1 MLKNTNHLSSTP
13 STHPND
19 REKLFDFGL
28 PPSARKAYGNLAEQ
42 STRKAYSNINL
53 SDTLTDTD
61 EDYSQKD
68 RRYSYYDHSSTKQN
82 AKIVKAGSFN
92 CTDSFSYENGSS
104 DWNSSNYRH
113 FPRFKPSKYST
124 DEKIENDTQF
134 GKQSESPSIN
144 RNISPV
150 AIASSTPKINHKT
163 PTVMNITNSS
173 VVTGNSFEVSADGMN
188 NSSITQNNPFSPRN
202 ATPTAETSAIDD
214 SPSMMR
220 SSVISPSKF
229 RTFQTSA
236 NEDKVNNQYKMKQDK
251 YLKSSNIVI
260 VHAEDVTNNYKEI
273 YPRFTESLM
282 HSYKNHSMAN
292 SPKVSNRQHIQLVY
306 AKPSKLRRDV
316 MAHNDREEISPVKMS
331 IAPVTLSAPTE
342 PYMFDDYFIIRKPDL
357 SDIPEQKLATLSNQF
372 GELNDSVERVI
383 IRIFDSAVVPGGA
396 LRGVV
401 YICLKEPI
409 KLNTLFITTEMVTKT
424 ISSDEKQDMEKRIP
438 ISYTVLSDDP
448 SVGKRM
454 PIRKF
459 TCQEPEFMQSPVK
472 EVDLSDPCFSPYIGP
487 VQLAPGDH
495 AIPFAFPLESD
506 AHPSILLKGKVG
518 FTHEVEI
525 IHRYY
530 IYGTIKLSRP
540 NENNS
545 VTISTD
551 NLNVKVLS
559 CGPPNYTLPNGGRIP
574 AIMKT
579 FTMENRQM
587 LIQIENIIF
596 QEADDIN
603 IYIFTDEPVGIRYAE
618 AYLLRIFHI
627 PGLKVSDTKALYK
640 LKKYPP
646 NVFIDGRTEKTTFT
660 ENLPLPFSEA
670 AEIES
675 GRLFSNSQHLPSHY
689 RDFRVSCESLN
700 STEQSQRTLH
710 CDSYKDLPRDARKA
724 GCHLTLN
731 VPINSVPQSC
741 LESLKITYYI
751 RVLIHGKRKV
761 MAYSLP
767 ISVVEQ
773 RTKDYKMRYL
783 GEGNHIY
790 DPEYLKLKRDSKCSV
805 S

>member
-1 MLKNTNHLSSTP
+1 
-13 STHPND
+13 
-19 REKLFDFGL
+19 
-28 PPSARKAYGNLAEQ
+28 
-42 STRKAYSNINL
+42 
-53 SDTLTDTD
+53 
-61 EDYSQKD
+61 
-68 RRYSYYDHSSTKQN
+68 
-82 AKIVKAGSFN
+82 
-92 CTDSFSYENGSS
+92 
-104 DWNSSNYRH
+104 
-113 FPRFKPSKYST
+113 
-124 DEKIENDTQF
+124 
-134 GKQSESPSIN
+134 
-144 RNISPV
+144 
-150 AIASSTPKINHKT
+150 
-163 PTVMNITNSS
+163 
-173 VVTGNSFEVSADGMN
+173 
-188 NSSITQNNPFSPRN
+188 
-202 ATPTAETSAIDD
+202 
-214 SPSMMR
+214 
-220 SSVISPSKF
+220 
-229 RTFQTSA
+229 
-236 NEDKVNNQYKMKQDK
+236 
-251 YLKSSNIVI
+251 
-260 VHAEDVTNNYKEI
+260 
-273 YPRFTESLM
+273 
-282 HSYKNHSMAN
+282 MAN

-342 PYMFDDYFIIRKPDL
+342 PYMFDDYFIIRRPDL

-530 IYGTIKLSRP
+530 IYGTIRLSRP

>member
-68 RRYSYYDHSSTKQN
+68 RRYSYYDHSSTKQ
-82 AKIVKAGSFN
+82 K
-92 CTDSFSYENGSS
+92 NGSS

-113 FPRFKPSKYST
+113 FPRFKPS

-173 VVTGNSFEVSADGMN
+173 VVTGNSFEVSAD
-188 NSSITQNNPFSPRN
+188 
-202 ATPTAETSAIDD
+202 
-214 SPSMMR
+214 
-220 SSVISPSKF
+220 
-229 RTFQTSA
+229 
-236 NEDKVNNQYKMKQDK
+236 MKQDK

>member
-1 MLKNTNHLSSTP
+1 MNTNFYEVEMS
-13 STHPND
+13 ND
-19 REKLFDFGL
+19 LYDF
-28 PPSARKAYGNLAEQ
+28 
-42 STRKAYSNINL
+42 T
-53 SDTLTDTD
+53 
-61 EDYSQKD
+61 
-68 RRYSYYDHSSTKQN
+68 
-82 AKIVKAGSFN
+82 
-92 CTDSFSYENGSS
+92 
-104 DWNSSNYRH
+104 
-113 FPRFKPSKYST
+113 
-124 DEKIENDTQF
+124 
-134 GKQSESPSIN
+134 
-144 RNISPV
+144 
-150 AIASSTPKINHKT
+150 
-163 PTVMNITNSS
+163 IT
-173 VVTGNSFEVSADGMN
+173 
-188 NSSITQNNPFSPRN
+188 
-202 ATPTAETSAIDD
+202 
-214 SPSMMR
+214 
-220 SSVISPSKF
+220 
-229 RTFQTSA
+229 
-236 NEDKVNNQYKMKQDK
+236 
-251 YLKSSNIVI
+251 
-260 VHAEDVTNNYKEI
+260 
-273 YPRFTESLM
+273 
-282 HSYKNHSMAN
+282 SYKNHSMTN

-316 MAHNDREEISPVKMS
+316 MAHNDHEEISPVKMS

-401 YICLKEPI
+401 YICLKEPL

-530 IYGTIKLSRP
+530 IYGTIRLSRP

>member
-1 MLKNTNHLSSTP
+1 MLKNTNHLSTTS
-13 STHPND
+13 STHQND
-19 REKLFDFGL
+19 HEKLFDFGL

-61 EDYSQKD
+61 EDYSQRE
-68 RRYSYYDHSSTKQN
+68 RRYSYYENSGVKTST
-82 AKIVKAGSFN
+82 KIVKAGSFN
-92 CTDSFSYENGSS
+92 CTDSLSYENGSS

-113 FPRFKPSKYST
+113 FPRFKPSN
-124 DEKIENDTQF
+124 EKIEN

-150 AIASSTPKINHKT
+150 AIASSTPKLNHKI

-220 SSVISPSKF
+220 SDAMSPSKF
-229 RTFQTSA
+229 RTIQTPSK
-236 NEDKVNNQYKMKQDK
+236 EVTGNNQYKTKPDK

-260 VHAEDVTNNYKEI
+260 VHAEDSTSNYNDI

-282 HSYKNHSMAN
+282 HSYKNHNVAD
-292 SPKVSNRQHIQLVY
+292 SPQMNNRKHIQLVY
-306 AKPSKLRRDV
+306 AKPSKLRRDI
-316 MAHNDREEISPVKMS
+316 MAHNNNEKVSPVKMRN
-331 IAPVTLSAPTE
+331 APVTHAAPTGTKTT
-342 PYMFDDYFIIRKPDL
+342 YSFNDHFIIKKPDL
-357 SDIPEQKLATLSNQF
+357 SEIPEQKLAILSNQF
-372 GELNDSVERVI
+372 GELSDSVERVI

-409 KLNTLFITTEMVTKT
+409 KLNTLTVTTEMITKT

-438 ISYTVLSDDP
+438 ISYTVLTDDP
-448 SVGKRM
+448 SLGKRM

-459 TCQEPEFMQSPVK
+459 TCQEPEFIQSPVK
-472 EVDLSDPCFSPYIGP
+472 EVNLSDPCFSPYIGP

-518 FTHEVEI
+518 FKHEVEI

-530 IYGTIKLSRP
+530 VYASMRLSRP
-540 NENNS
+540 DENNS

-551 NLNVKVLS
+551 NLNIKVLS
-559 CGPPNYTLPNGGRIP
+559 CGPPNYTLPNGERIP

-587 LIQIENIIF
+587 LIQVENLIF

-603 IYIFTDEPVGIRYAE
+603 IYLFTDEPAGIRYVE

-627 PGLKVSDTKALYK
+627 PGLKVSDTKALHK

-646 NVFIDGRTEKTTFT
+646 NVFIDGRTEKVTFT
-660 ENLPLPFSEA
+660 ENLPLPYSET
-670 AEIES
+670 AETES
-675 GRLFSNSQHLPSHY
+675 GRLFSNSQYLPSHY

-773 RTKDYKMRYL
+773 RSKDYKMRYL

>member
-113 FPRFKPSKYST
+113 FPRFKPS

-173 VVTGNSFEVSADGMN
+173 VVTGNSFEVSAD
-188 NSSITQNNPFSPRN
+188 
-202 ATPTAETSAIDD
+202 
-214 SPSMMR
+214 
-220 SSVISPSKF
+220 
-229 RTFQTSA
+229 
-236 NEDKVNNQYKMKQDK
+236 MKQDK

-282 HSYKNHSMAN
+282 HSYNNHSMAN

-316 MAHNDREEISPVKMS
+316 MAHNDHEEISPVKMS

-530 IYGTIKLSRP
+530 IYGTIRLSRP

>member
-113 FPRFKPSKYST
+113 FPRFKPS

-173 VVTGNSFEVSADGMN
+173 VVTGNSFEVSAD
-188 NSSITQNNPFSPRN
+188 
-202 ATPTAETSAIDD
+202 
-214 SPSMMR
+214 
-220 SSVISPSKF
+220 
-229 RTFQTSA
+229 
-236 NEDKVNNQYKMKQDK
+236 MKQDK